1 MEKMQR
7 RVDEIV
13 EALSQELRE
22 LTLAIHRNPELG
34 LEEYEACAL
43 QVQCL
48 KKYGFTIEEKFC
60 GMDTAYK
67 ASYIS
72 GKAGPKIAMLAE
84 YDALPGLGH
93 GCGHNLIAMISV
105 GAGIA
110 MREFADLY
118 GGEIH
123 VFGTPAEE
131 SVGGKVIMAN
141 AGAFDD
147 MDVAMM
153 SHPSHMDAESMNTL
167 AIDSYKVS
175 FHGKTAHAAAAPH
188 EGLNALDAVI
198 NFFNMIN
205 ALRQQ
210 TQEDA
215 RIHGII
221 TKGGEAPNIIPDYSE
236 AIIEARAAKIDYLE
250 DLCQKVLHCAE
261 AAAMGTGCTVEIG
274 PGGGKF
280 LDTNSNLALSALNG
294 KQMRKLG
301 VSLVPPVPYPLPASS
316 DLGDVSYRC
325 PAIQNTFAMIDG
337 AAGGPHTAAFAEAAA
352 SDRAIDRGLLF
363 IKGFVLTA
371 IELMENPEELNA
383 IKAEFN
389 KISRRPLK

>member
-1 MEKMQR
+1 MQH
-7 RVDEIV
+7 RVDTIV
-13 EALSQELRE
+13 EGLSQELRE
-22 LTLAIHRNPELG
+22 LTLAIHNHPELG
-34 LEEYEACAL
+34 LEEFEACAL
-43 QVQCL
+43 QTQML
-48 KKYGFTIEEKFC
+48 EKYGFAVEEKYC

-67 ASYIS
+67 ASYKS
-72 GKAGPKIAMLAE
+72 GKPGPKIAMLAE

-93 GCGHNLIAMISV
+93 ACGHNLIAMIAV

-110 MREFADLY
+110 MREFADEY
-118 GGEIH
+118 GGEIY

-131 SVGGKVIMAN
+131 SVGGKVMMAD

-153 SHPSHMDAESMNTL
+153 SHPTHLDAESMNTL

-175 FHGKTAHAAAAPH
+175 FHGKTAHAASAPF
-188 EGLNALDAVI
+188 EGINALDAVI
-198 NFFNMIN
+198 NFFNLVN

-221 TKGGEAPNIIPDYSE
+221 TKGGEAPNIIPDYTE

-250 DLCQKVLHCAE
+250 TLCQKVLRCAE

-280 LDTNSNLALSALNG
+280 LDTNSNLTLSALNA
-294 KQMRKLG
+294 KLMKG
-301 VSLVPPVPYPLPASS
+301 LGLDLAPPSPVPQPASS

-325 PAIQNTFAMIDG
+325 PAIQNTFAIIDD
-337 AAGGPHTAAFAEAAA
+337 AACGPHTAGFAEAAA
-352 SDRAIDRGLLF
+352 SDRAIERGLLF

-371 IELMENPEELNA
+371 IELMTKPEELDA
-383 IKAEFN
+383 IKAEFE
-389 KISRRPLK
+389 KISRRP

>member
-1 MEKMQR
+1 MQH
-7 RVDEIV
+7 RVDGIV
-13 EALSQELRE
+13 EGLRPELRE
-22 LTLAIHRNPELG
+22 LTLAIHNNPELG
-34 LEEYEACAL
+34 LEEFEACAL
-43 QVQCL
+43 QTQL
-48 KKYGFTIEEKFC
+48 LGKYGFVVEAKYC

-67 ASYIS
+67 ASYKS
-72 GKAGPKIAMLAE
+72 GKPGPKIAMLAE

-93 GCGHNLIAMISV
+93 GCGHNLIAMIAV

-110 MREFADLY
+110 MREFADEY

-131 SVGGKVIMAN
+131 SVGGKVIMAD

-175 FHGKTAHAAAAPH
+175 FHGKTAHAAAPH
-188 EGLNALDAVI
+188 EGVNALDAVI

-221 TKGGEAPNIIPDYSE
+221 TKGGEAPNIIPDYTE

-250 DLCQKVLHCAE
+250 GLCQKVLRCAD

-274 PGGGKF
+274 PGGGRF
-280 LDTNSNLALSALNG
+280 LDTNSNLALSALNAR
-294 KQMRKLG
+294 QMERLG
-301 VSLVPPVPYPLPASS
+301 IDLLPPSPAPQPASS

-325 PAIQNTFAMIDG
+325 PAIQNCFAITEG
-337 AAGGPHTAAFAEAAA
+337 AACGPHTATFAEAAA
-352 SDRAIDRGLLF
+352 SDSAIERGLLF

-371 IELMENPEELNA
+371 IELMTKPEELEK
-383 IKAEFN
+383 IKDEFE
-389 KISRRPLK
+389 KISRRA

>member
-1 MEKMQR
+1 MQHKI
-7 RVDEIV
+7 DEIV
-13 EALSQELRE
+13 EGLSQELRD
-22 LTLAIHRNPELG
+22 LTLAIHGNPELG
-34 LEEYEACAL
+34 LEEFEACAL
-43 QVQCL
+43 QVQLL
-48 KKYGFTIEEKFC
+48 KKYGFIIEEKYC

-67 ASYIS
+67 ASYKS
-72 GKAGPKIAMLAE
+72 GKPGPKIAMLAE

-93 GCGHNLIAMISV
+93 GCGHNLIAMIAV
-105 GAGIA
+105 GSGIA
-110 MREFADLY
+110 MREFADMY

-131 SVGGKVIMAN
+131 SIGGKVIMAD

-188 EGLNALDAVI
+188 EGVNALDAVI

-250 DLCQKVLHCAE
+250 DLCQKVLHCAD

-280 LDTNSNLALSALNG
+280 LDTNSNLVLSALNAR
-294 KQMRKLG
+294 QMKALG
-301 VSLVPPVPYPLPASS
+301 LDLLPSSSTPLPASS

-325 PAIQNTFAMIDG
+325 PAIQNTFAMIDE
-337 AAGGPHTAAFAEAAA
+337 AVGGPHTAAFAEAAA
-352 SDRAIDRGLLF
+352 SDRAIERGLLF

-371 IELMENPEELNA
+371 IELMTKPEELVK
-383 IKAEFN
+383 IKEEFE
-389 KISRRPLK
+389 KISRRP

>member
-1 MEKMQR
+1 MQR
-7 RVDEIV
+7 RIDEIV
-13 EALSQELRE
+13 EGLSQELRD
-22 LTLAIHRNPELG
+22 LTLAIHGNPELG
-34 LEEYEACAL
+34 LEEFAACAL
-43 QVQCL
+43 QVQML
-48 KKYGFTIEEKFC
+48 KKYGFTIEEKYC

-67 ASYIS
+67 ASYKS
-72 GKAGPKIAMLAE
+72 RKPGPKIAMLAE

-93 GCGHNLIAMISV
+93 GCGHNLIAMIAV
-105 GAGIA
+105 GSGIA
-110 MREFADLY
+110 MREFADMY

-131 SVGGKVIMAN
+131 FIGGKVIMAN

-153 SHPSHMDAESMNTL
+153 SHPSHMDAESMNSL
-167 AIDSYKVS
+167 AIDAYKVS

-188 EGLNALDAVI
+188 EGVNALDAVI

-210 TQEDA
+210 TREDA

-236 AIIEARAAKIDYLE
+236 AVIETRAAKSDYLE
-250 DLCQKVLHCAE
+250 VLCQKVLHCAE
-261 AAAMGTGCTVEIG
+261 AAAIGTGCTVEIG
-274 PGGGKF
+274 EEGGKF
-280 LDTNSNLALSALNG
+280 LDINSNLTLSGINARQMKALGLD
-294 KQMRKLG
+294 L
-301 VSLVPPVPYPLPASS
+301 LPPSPYPLPASS

-325 PAIQNTFAMIDG
+325 PAIQNTFAIIDQ

-352 SDRAIDRGLLF
+352 SDRAIERGLLF

-371 IELMENPEELNA
+371 IELMTKPEELEM
-383 IKAEFN
+383 IQTEFN
-389 KISRRPLK
+389 KISRRP